1 MDTTFLAHKQ
11 HIKGCQ
17 IPWIK
22 LKGVLPNKNHSF
34 KPFTATPIAHCT
46 PTCDQH
52 ITCIYPPMI
61 SLLTHHHVIPAKSRR
76 HIQQSPRWDIHPWT
90 LTPPLCKSTD
100 HKYVHHNHM
109 KLCTYQWH
117 HSHPISC
124 AYPPVTMLTT
134 NFTHRHTP
142 QSPHWHIP
150 PSVITHTHASTT
162 FMHTQSPH
170 WLHTPNN
177 HHPHTHTRCHTP
189 INYHTHASDIPHTRH
204 YTNQAPHTHTCIYPP
219 IITLTRPAHL
229 TLHTHADTTH
239 PPVHHLYTRHPSAY
253 PH

>member
-34 KPFTATPIAHCT
+34 KLFTATPIAHCT

-117 HSHPISC
+117 HSHSMSC

-162 FMHTQSPH
+162 FMHTHTNHHTDYIPPTTITRI
-170 WLHTPNN
+170 HTPDAT
-177 HHPHTHTRCHTP
+177 HPLTITLTHRTSHTPDTTQIRHHTHTHAYIHQSWHSHVLHTWHYTHMQTPHIHQFTTHTP
-189 INYHTHASDIPHTRH
+189 DTH
-204 YTNQAPHTHTCIYPP
+204 
-219 IITLTRPAHL
+219 
-229 TLHTHADTTH
+229 
-239 PPVHHLYTRHPSAY
+239 
-253 PH
+253 